1 MDHFGPKNGPSHN
14 PGLALKVFF
23 LKFAQRMGLIVHGSY
38 INGLS
43 KKNSCLKQMGNI
55 RLRMSHPASQLCMC
69 ICCKNC
75 STIFHN
81 ERGQEGHGIYM
92 NGFSERSL
100 IQSNLII
107 L

>member
-23 LKFAQRMGLIVHGSY
+23 LKVCTKNGPNSAWKLYQWLI
-38 INGLS
+38 

-55 RLRMSHPASQLCMC
+55 GLRMSHPASQLCMC

-75 STIFHN
+75 STILHN